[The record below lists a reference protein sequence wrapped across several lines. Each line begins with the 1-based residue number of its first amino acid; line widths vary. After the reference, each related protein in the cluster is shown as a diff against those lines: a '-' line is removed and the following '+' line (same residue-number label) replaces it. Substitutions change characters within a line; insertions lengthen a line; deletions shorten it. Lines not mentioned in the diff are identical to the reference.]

1 MELVISL
8 GSVLGALLIGA
19 ISPGP
24 SFVLVARTAMVV
36 SRIDGLSTAIGMGVG
51 GVLFSVLVLFGLQV
65 VLASVPWLY
74 LALKLAGG
82 LYLIYVAARIWR
94 GAKEPVVIPGTE
106 EGLPRS
112 ATKSFLL
119 GLFTQLSNPKTAV
132 VYGSIFAALLPHNL
146 SPSTIL
152 VLPFLVFLIEAGW
165 YSIVALA
172 LSSASSRA
180 TYLRSKVHI
189 DRIAGGVMGCLGLR
203 LLTAARPTP

>member
-1 MELVISL
+1 MEPILSL
-8 GSVLGALLIGA
+8 ASVLGALLIGA

-24 SFVLVARTAMVV
+24 SFVLVARTAIVV
-36 SRIDGLSTAIGMGVG
+36 SRTDGLSTAIGMGVG
-51 GVLFSVLVLFGLQV
+51 GVIFSVLILFGLQA
-65 VLASVPWLY
+65 VLGSVPWLY
-74 LALKLAGG
+74 FALKLAGG
-82 LYLIYVAARIWR
+82 LYLIYIAAKIWR
-94 GAKEPVVIPGTE
+94 GAKDSIVIPATG

-112 ATKSFLL
+112 TTKSFMF

-165 YSIVALA
+165 YSVVALM

-180 TYLRSKVHI
+180 TYLHSKMHI
-189 DRIAGGVMGCLGLR
+189 DRIAGGVMGFLGLK
-203 LLTAARPTP
+203 LLIAARPIP